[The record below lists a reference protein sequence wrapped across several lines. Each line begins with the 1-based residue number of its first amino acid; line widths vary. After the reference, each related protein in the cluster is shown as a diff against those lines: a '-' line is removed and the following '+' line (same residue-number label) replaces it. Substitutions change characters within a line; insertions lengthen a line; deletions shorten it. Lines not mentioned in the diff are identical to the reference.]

1 MNIILATLITLIFT
15 PPAGTI
21 TGYRVDLGKT
31 TGATDTTLT
40 ATAIGGNKIAVD
52 VDTAVYKFLR
62 LRALNGV
69 AIGSPSAEVNLVFP
83 AAPAP
88 SSVQAD

>member
-1 MNIILATLITLIFT
+1 MHLLAVLITLIFT

-31 TGATDTTLT
+31 SGATDLTVPTT
-40 ATAIGGNKIAVD
+40 AAGGKITID
-52 VDTAVYKFLR
+52 VDTAIYKFLR
-62 LRALNGV
+62 LRAVNGV
-69 AIGSPSAEVNLVFP
+69 SVGSPSAEVNLVFP
-83 AAPAP
+83 AAPLT